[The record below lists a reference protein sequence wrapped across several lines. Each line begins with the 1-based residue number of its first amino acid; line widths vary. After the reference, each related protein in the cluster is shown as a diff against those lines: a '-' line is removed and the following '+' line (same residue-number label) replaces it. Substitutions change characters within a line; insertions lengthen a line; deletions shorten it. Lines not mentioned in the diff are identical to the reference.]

1 MAPEKYCGLQL
12 ILNLKRSVK
21 LCTVKQGRNILSY
34 SWKIQF
40 YINLFQESRESSPED
55 INELNSKT
63 KLVRGE
69 GGDIGAGDQT
79 SDIQLKSIKSLHDS

>member
-21 LCTVKQGRNILSY
+21 LCKTSRNILSY

>member
-1 MAPEKYCGLQL
+1 M
-12 ILNLKRSVK
+12 LN
-21 LCTVKQGRNILSY
+21 CVKQGRNILSY
-34 SWKIQF
+34 SWKFQF

-63 KLVRGE
+63 KLVREE